1 MNRLLLIAAFF
12 TAATIASADTP
23 SATHQQTRKI
33 GGSKATQCQSL
44 SHFCLNAAGDIV
56 ACDDGDDMVRVITVR
71 DQLKAAWKMPFA
83 PHAIAARADG
93 SYVVTGSASVAILSP
108 AGKSLKTAALPA
120 AGKYSRSPGA
130 AVIKDDIF
138 VCSRTGT
145 SFSVFRFNKELG
157 DCKEI
162 VRGLRGCCGCQD
174 IGTDGK
180 ELYVVENARHHVL
193 RFDRDGNKLGEFG
206 KHDPDSLEGYGGCCE
221 PKNICFGTGGVI
233 YTAES
238 NNFRVKR
245 WSTDGKCT
253 LVAMVKSQYVG
264 CVQVAIATNK
274 DGSELYFLDKVGGVI
289 HVLTGPA
296 LGK

>member
-1 MNRLLLIAAFF
+1 MNRLLLMAAFVI
-12 TAATIASADTP
+12 AATIAAADMP
-23 SATHQQTRKI
+23 AVTHHQTRKI
-33 GGSKATQCQSL
+33 GATEATQCQSL

-56 ACDDGDDMVRVITVR
+56 ACDDGDDVVRVITQR
-71 DQLKAAWKMPFA
+71 DQLKATWQMPFA

-93 SYVVTGSASVAILSP
+93 SYVVTGSEKVALLSP
-108 AGKSLKTAALPA
+108 GGKVLKTADLPGS
-120 AGKYSRSPGA
+120 GKYSRSPGA
-130 AVIKDDIF
+130 AVVKDDIF
-138 VCSRTGT
+138 VCSRAGT
-145 SFSVFRFNKELG
+145 SFSVFRFNKELA

-162 VRGLRGCCGCQD
+162 VHGLRGCCGCQD

-180 ELYVVENARHHVL
+180 DLYVVENARHHVL

-206 KHDPDSLEGYGGCCE
+206 KRDPESLEGYGGCCE
-221 PKNICFGTGGVI
+221 PKNICFGPGGAI

-245 WSTDGKCT
+245 WSADGKCT

-264 CVQVAIATNK
+264 CVQVAIAANK

-296 LGK
+296 LGR